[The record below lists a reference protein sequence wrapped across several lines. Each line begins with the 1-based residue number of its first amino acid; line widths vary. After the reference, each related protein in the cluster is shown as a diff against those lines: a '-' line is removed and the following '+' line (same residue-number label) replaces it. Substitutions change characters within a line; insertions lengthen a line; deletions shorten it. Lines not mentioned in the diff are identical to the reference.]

1 MTAPPAAGLPL
12 RRAATDAEAK
22 ALANVLRQRIVRLT
36 STEEL
41 TNRQLADQLGV
52 DPATSLYHVRI
63 LVDAGF
69 LEPLPARRGTR
80 GAREKPYRSTRRTW
94 WLSDPL
100 AGADP
105 GIRFSP
111 VALAMQDALTAGP
124 DQVST
129 FATFA
134 LHLTD
139 AEVDELDARLVE
151 VIDSYVATDRDRA
164 DAGHPV
170 RRGLFLLHR
179 VTPSGHPV
187 ATPPRPGSSSR
198 AARSA
203 TAPAARPTPP

>member
-1 MTAPPAAGLPL
+1 MTSIQPDELPQRRPANEV
-12 RRAATDAEAK
+12 EAR

-36 STEEL
+36 SAQEL
-41 TNRQLADQLGV
+41 TNRQLADQLGI
-52 DPATSLYHVRI
+52 DPATALYHVRI

-69 LEPLPARRGTR
+69 LEQLPPRRGSR

-111 VALAMQDALTAGP
+111 AALAMQDALEAGP

-129 FATFA
+129 FATFT

-139 AEVDELDARLVE
+139 AELDELDARLVE
-151 VIDSYVATDRDRA
+151 VIDSYVATDRERA
-164 DAGHPV
+164 RAGHPA

-179 VTPSGHPV
+179 VP
-187 ATPPRPGSSSR
+187 
-198 AARSA
+198 
-203 TAPAARPTPP
+203 APALR

>member
-1 MTAPPAAGLPL
+1 MTATPAAGIPQ
-12 RRAATDAEAK
+12 RRPATEAEAK

-36 STEEL
+36 STQEL
-41 TNRQLADQLGV
+41 TNRQLADQLGI

-63 LVDAGF
+63 LVEAGF
-69 LEPLPARRGTR
+69 LEQLPARRGTR

-100 AGADP
+100 SGADP

-111 VALAMQDALTAGP
+111 VALAVQEALDAGP
-124 DQVST
+124 GQVST

-151 VIDSYVATDRDRA
+151 VIDSYVVTDRDRA
-164 DAGHPV
+164 EAGHPA

-179 VTPSGHPV
+179 
-187 ATPPRPGSSSR
+187 AE
-198 AARSA
+198 
-203 TAPAARPTPP
+203 PA

>member
-1 MTAPPAAGLPL
+1 MTTTPAAGIPQ
-12 RRAATDAEAK
+12 RRAATDVEAR

-36 STEEL
+36 GAQEL

-69 LEPLPARRGTR
+69 LEQLPARRGTR

-111 VALAMQDALTAGP
+111 VALAMQDALDAGP
-124 DQVST
+124 DGVST
-129 FATFA
+129 FATFT

-151 VIDSYVATDRDRA
+151 VIDSYVATDRERA
-164 DAGHPV
+164 DSGHPS

-179 VTPSGHPV
+179 
-187 ATPPRPGSSSR
+187 ADPR
-198 AARSA
+198 A
-203 TAPAARPTPP
+203 